1 MNFRTT
7 RRNVVIGL
15 GLAAPMLNLR
25 AYAQGAEWPSKPIT
39 IIVPFSAGGSV
50 DRMGRGLAQFLS
62 PVVGQPV
69 VVENRP
75 GAGGQAGTT
84 FFLTRP
90 DDGHTLMVTPAM
102 PFMGTNILLT
112 GARYK
117 LDDFAFVNA
126 QWVDFAMA
134 MVNKDRPYQTLQELI
149 DAIKANPGKLSA
161 AVTYGSVGQVAT
173 MMLLDAVKMPPNAV
187 RIVTYDSGGGV
198 RTALAG
204 NQVDFAIDQAEGSET
219 VIDFVRPLALFR
231 DSPHPVWKAPLINDA
246 LKPLGVSVPILSGSI
261 RTLVAHASFRDKHP
275 RDWER
280 LIADYRKTLD
290 NPDYQ
295 SWLKN
300 NQIGG
305 DWVGPEKT
313 RELIDTAFKVLSNY
327 KHLLKA

>member
-1 MNFRTT
+1 MNFRPT
-7 RRNVVIGL
+7 RRSVVVGL

-25 AYAQGAEWPSKPIT
+25 AQAQGAEWPSKPIT

-126 QWVDFAMA
+126 QWVDFALA
-134 MVNKDRPYQTLQELI
+134 MVHKDRPYQTLQQLI

-161 AVTYGSVGQVAT
+161 AVTYGSIGQVAT
-173 MMLLDAVKMPPNAV
+173 MMLLDTIKMPPNAV

-219 VIDFVRPLALFR
+219 IIDFVRPLALFR
-231 DSPHPVWKAPLINDA
+231 DSPHPAWKAPLINDA

-261 RTLVAHASFRDKHP
+261 RTLVAPASFRDKHP
-275 RDWER
+275 QGWEK
-280 LIADYRKTLD
+280 LIATYRKALD

-295 SWLKN
+295 SWLRS